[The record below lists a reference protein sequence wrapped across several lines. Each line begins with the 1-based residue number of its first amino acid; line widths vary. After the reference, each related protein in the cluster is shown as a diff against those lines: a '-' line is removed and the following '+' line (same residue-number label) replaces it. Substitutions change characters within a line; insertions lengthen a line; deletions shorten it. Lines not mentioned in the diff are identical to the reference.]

1 MYFCGLIKQKHNI
14 MKFSKVVLAAFL
26 GTLIALVIN
35 FFIKVGVVSSM
46 ISNLSKSKSETS
58 TTVKPNSVLYMKLDY
73 AIPDRTTDNPLGAL
87 NFQSMESKDA
97 SGMNDILRNIEHAK
111 TDPNIKGIY
120 MELSSIP
127 TSTAT
132 LQEIRDKLIEFKESG
147 KFIVTYGENY
157 SQSAYY
163 IASVADK
170 IILNP
175 EGSLDLHGMAS
186 QITFYKHL
194 LDKLDVEMQIV
205 RGPNN
210 RFKSAVEPYFLDKM
224 SEANREQMDKLLG
237 TVWRQILQG
246 ISQSRNISVEQLNQ
260 IADNLETLFNANM
273 ALEYG
278 LVDNLYF
285 KDQVIEELKGL
296 TGSNKSINAVG
307 NATYAKSYKDK
318 SISKNEVAIL
328 YASGQIYDGK
338 GEEELG
344 IYSED
349 FSKLIRKARED
360 DNVKAIVLR
369 INSPGGSAVAS
380 AIIGRELDLTK
391 EAKPIIVSMG
401 NYAASGGYWISANAD
416 YIFADP
422 TTLTGSIGVFGTFP
436 NMQGFLNDKMGLT
449 FDVAKTN
456 ENADFGTIT
465 QPLTQFQYAK
475 LQEMVVKTYEDF
487 TGRVAE
493 GRGLRQTYVDS
504 IGQGRVWA
512 GADAIGLGL
521 VDQLGD
527 MEDAI
532 GYAAQKANLGDDYK
546 VTEWPKQK
554 DFFTRFMES
563 RNEKDKIDI
572 AMKQKLGVYY
582 DYLKGLDNL
591 QKNTGI
597 QARLPID
604 MIIE

>member
-1 MYFCGLIKQKHNI
+1 
-14 MKFSKVVLAAFL
+14 MKFYKVVLAAFI

-46 ISNLSKSKSETS
+46 ISNLSKSESETS

-73 AIPDRTTDNPLGAL
+73 EIPDRTTDNPFGNI
-87 NFQSMESKDA
+87 NFQTMETSDA
-97 SGMNDILRNIEHAK
+97 TGLNEILRNIENAK
-111 TDPNIKGIY
+111 TDANIKGIY
-120 MELSSIP
+120 LELSSIP
-127 TSTAT
+127 TSVAT
-132 LQEIRDKLIEFKESG
+132 IQEIRNKLIEFKESG
-147 KFIVTYGENY
+147 KFIVAYGESY
-157 SQSAYY
+157 GQSAYY
-163 IASVADK
+163 LASIADK
-170 IILNP
+170 IFLNP
-175 EGSLDLHGMAS
+175 EGAMDLHGMAS
-186 QITFYKHL
+186 QIMFYKHL
-194 LDKLDVEMQIV
+194 LEKLDIEMQIV

-237 TVWRQILQG
+237 TVWGQILAS

-260 IADNLETLFNANM
+260 IADNLDVLFNAQK

-285 KDQVIEELKGL
+285 KDQVLDELKGL

-307 NATYAKSYKDK
+307 NANYAKSYKDK
-318 SISKNEVAIL
+318 NVSKNEVAII
-328 YASGQIYDGK
+328 YASGQIFDGK
-338 GEEELG
+338 GNEEQA
-344 IYSED
+344 IYSENL
-349 FSKLIRKARED
+349 SKTIRKARED
-360 DNVKAIVLR
+360 KNVKTIVLR
-369 INSPGGSAVAS
+369 VNSPGGSALAS

-391 EAKPIIVSMG
+391 EVKPVIVSMG
-401 NYAASGGYWISANAD
+401 NYAASGGYWISAKAD

-436 NMQGFLNDKMGLT
+436 NAQGFLNDKIGLT

-456 ENADFGTIT
+456 ENADFPNFT
-465 QPLTQFQYAK
+465 QPLTEFQYNK
-475 LQEMVVKTYEDF
+475 LQEMVGKTYNDF
-487 TGRVAE
+487 TQRVAE
-493 GRGLRQTYVDS
+493 GRGLRQTFVDS

-521 VDQLGD
+521 VDKLGD

-532 GYAAQKANLGDDYK
+532 AYAVEKANLGNDYK

-554 DFFTRFMES
+554 DFFTRLMES
-563 RNEKDKIDI
+563 MNKTDELDA

-582 DYLKGLDNL
+582 NYYKGLENL
-591 QKNTGI
+591 NNNTGI
-597 QARLPID
+597 QARMPFD
-604 MIIE
+604 MVIE

>member
-1 MYFCGLIKQKHNI
+1 
-14 MKFSKVVLAAFL
+14 MKFSKVLLAAFL
-26 GTLIALVIN
+26 GTLIALVVN
-35 FFIKVGVVSSM
+35 FFIKVGVVTSM
-46 ISNLSKSKSETS
+46 ISSLSTETETISKP
-58 TTVKPNSVLYMKLDY
+58 KPNSVLYMKLNYD
-73 AIPDRTTDNPLGAL
+73 IPDRTTDNPFSAI
-87 NFQSMESKDA
+87 NFQTMESLDA
-97 SGMNDILRNIEHAK
+97 TGLNDILRNIERAK

-147 KFIVTYGENY
+147 KFLVTYGESY

-163 IASVADK
+163 LASVADK
-170 IILNP
+170 IFINP
-175 EGSLDLHGMAS
+175 EGALDLHGMAS

-194 LDKLDVEMQIV
+194 FDKLDIEMQIV

-237 TVWRQILQG
+237 TIWGQILLG
-246 ISQSRNISVEQLNQ
+246 ISQSRNISVEQLNH
-260 IADNLETLFNANM
+260 IADNLDTYFDAHK

-278 LVDNLYF
+278 LVDNLYY
-285 KDQVIEELKGL
+285 KDQVLEELKGL
-296 TGSNKSINAVG
+296 TGSNKDINAIG
-307 NATYAKSYKDK
+307 NANYAKSYKDK
-318 SISKNEVAIL
+318 NLSKNEVAII
-328 YASGQIYDGK
+328 YASGQIFDGK
-338 GEEELG
+338 GNEEQN
-344 IYSED
+344 IYSENL
-349 FSKLIRKARED
+349 SKTIRKARED
-360 DNVKAIVLR
+360 ENVKAVVLR
-369 INSPGGSAVAS
+369 VNSPGGSAEAS

-391 EAKPIIVSMG
+391 QVKPVIVSMG
-401 NYAASGGYWISANAD
+401 NYAASGGYWISAKAD

-422 TTLTGSIGVFGTFP
+422 TTLTGSIGVFGTVP
-436 NMQGFLNDKMGLT
+436 NLQGFLTDKVGLT

-456 ENADFGTIT
+456 ENADFGTLS
-465 QPLTQFQYAK
+465 QPLTEFQYGK
-475 LQEMVVKTYEDF
+475 LQEMVVKTYNDF

-493 GRGLRQTYVDS
+493 GRGLTQTYVDS

-512 GADAIGLGL
+512 GADAIKIGL

-532 GYAAQKANLGDDYK
+532 AYAVQKAELGSDYK

-554 DFFTRFMES
+554 DFFTRMMES
-563 RNEKDKIDI
+563 MNESDKLDA
-572 AMKQKLGVYY
+572 AMKQKMGVYY
-582 DYLKGLDNL
+582 NYLQGLDNL

-597 QARLPID
+597 QARLPFD

>member
-1 MYFCGLIKQKHNI
+1 
-14 MKFSKVVLAAFL
+14 MKFGKIVLAAFL

-46 ISNLSKSKSETS
+46 ISSLSKDTETS

-73 AIPDRTTDNPLGAL
+73 EIPDRTVDNPFGGISF
-87 NFQSMESKDA
+87 NSMEAKDA
-97 SGMNDILRNIEHAK
+97 TGMTEILRNIEHAK

-147 KFIVTYGENY
+147 KFIVTYGESY

-163 IASVADK
+163 IASIADK

-175 EGSLDLHGMAS
+175 EGALDLHGMAS
-186 QITFYKHL
+186 QVMFYKHL
-194 LDKLDVEMQIV
+194 FEKLDVEMQIV

-237 TVWRQILQG
+237 TVWGQILTG
-246 ISQSRNISVEQLNQ
+246 ISQSRNISVEQLNL
-260 IADNLETLFNANM
+260 IADNLETIFNAQK
-273 ALEYG
+273 ALDFG

-285 KDQVIEELKGL
+285 KDQVIDELKGL
-296 TGSNKSINAVG
+296 TGSNKEINAIG
-307 NATYAKSYKDK
+307 NANYAKSYKDK
-318 SISKNEVAIL
+318 SVSKNEVAVI
-328 YASGQIYDGK
+328 YASGQIFDGK
-338 GEEELG
+338 GDEEQN
-344 IYSED
+344 IYSENL
-349 FSKLIRKARED
+349 SKTIRKARED
-360 DNVKAIVLR
+360 ENVKAIVLR
-369 INSPGGSAVAS
+369 VNSPGGSAVAS

-391 EAKPIIVSMG
+391 EVKPIIVSMG
-401 NYAASGGYWISANAD
+401 NYAASGGYWISAKGD

-436 NMQGFLNDKMGLT
+436 NVKGLLNDKIGLT
-449 FDVAKTN
+449 FDVVKTN

-465 QPLTQFQYAK
+465 QPLTEFQYSK
-475 LQEMVVKTYEDF
+475 LQEMVVKTYDDF
-487 TGRVAE
+487 TKRVAE
-493 GRGLRQTYVDS
+493 GRGLTQSYVDS

-532 GYAAQKANLGDDYK
+532 AYAAQKANLGDDYK

-554 DFFTRFMES
+554 DFFTRLMDS
-563 RNEKDKIDI
+563 MNEKDKIDI
-572 AMKQKLGVYY
+572 ALKQKLGVYY
-582 DYLKGLDNL
+582 NYFKGLENL

-597 QARLPID
+597 QARLPFD
-604 MIIE
+604 MVIE

>member
-1 MYFCGLIKQKHNI
+1 
-14 MKFSKVVLAAFL
+14 MKFSKVLLAAFL
-26 GTLIALVIN
+26 GTLIALVVN
-35 FFIKVGVVSSM
+35 FFIKVGVVTSM
-46 ISNLSKSKSETS
+46 ISSLSTETE
-58 TTVKPNSVLYMKLDY
+58 TITKPKPNSVLYMKLDY
-73 AIPDRTTDNPLGAL
+73 EIPDRTTDNPFNSI
-87 NFQSMESKDA
+87 NFSTMETKDMT
-97 SGMNDILRNIEHAK
+97 GLNDILRNIERAK

-147 KFIVTYGENY
+147 KFLVTYGESY

-163 IASVADK
+163 IASIADK
-170 IILNP
+170 IYINP
-175 EGSLDLHGMAS
+175 EGALDLHGMAS

-194 LDKLDVEMQIV
+194 LDKLDIEMQIV

-237 TVWRQILQG
+237 TVWGQILLG

-260 IADNLETLFNANM
+260 IADNLDTYFDADK

-278 LVDNLYF
+278 LVDNLYY
-285 KDQVIEELKGL
+285 KDQVLEELKGL
-296 TGSNKSINAVG
+296 TGSNKDINAIG
-307 NATYAKSYKDK
+307 NTNYAKSYKDK
-318 SISKNEVAIL
+318 NPSKNEVAVI

-338 GEEELG
+338 GDEERD
-344 IYSED
+344 IYSENL
-349 FSKLIRKARED
+349 SKTIRKARED
-360 DNVKAIVLR
+360 ENVKAVVLR
-369 INSPGGSAVAS
+369 VNSPGGSAVAS

-391 EAKPIIVSMG
+391 QVKPVIVSMG

-422 TTLTGSIGVFGTFP
+422 TTLTGSIGVFGTVP
-436 NMQGFLNDKMGLT
+436 NLQGFLNDKVGLT

-456 ENADFGTIT
+456 ENADFGTLS
-465 QPLTQFQYAK
+465 QPLTEFQYNK
-475 LQEMVVKTYEDF
+475 LQQMVVKTYNDF

-493 GRGLRQTYVDS
+493 GRGLTQTFVDS

-512 GADAIGLGL
+512 GADAIEIGL

-532 GYAAQKANLGDDYK
+532 AYAVQKAELGNDYK

-554 DFFTRFMES
+554 DFFTRMMES
-563 RNEKDKIDI
+563 MNESDKLDA
-572 AMKQKLGVYY
+572 AMKQKLGIYY
-582 DYLKGLDNL
+582 NYLEGLDNL

-597 QARLPID
+597 QARLPFD